1 MSSYLMKLLMQI
13 LNHYQI
19 QQKIIRLS
27 YEILEN
33 NLDEEVIILAGINNN
48 GYKFAEFLAKSLE
61 GISQKKFVL
70 THIRLNPAHP
80 LGSPITTDISN
91 DDIQG
96 KSIIIVDDVANTG
109 RTIFYA
115 FKVFMDVLPK
125 KIEIAV
131 LVDRK
136 HKRFPT
142 KVDYVGLSLA
152 TTVQEHIKAD
162 LSQFDNLTV
171 NLN

>member
-1 MSSYLMKLLMQI
+1 
-13 LNHYQI
+13 
-19 QQKIIRLS
+19 
-27 YEILEN
+27 
-33 NLDEEVIILAGINNN
+33 
-48 GYKFAEFLAKSLE
+48 
-61 GISQKKFVL
+61 
-70 THIRLNPAHP
+70 
-80 LGSPITTDISN
+80 
-91 DDIQG
+91 
-96 KSIIIVDDVANTG
+96 
-109 RTIFYA
+109 
-115 FKVFMDVLPK
+115 MDVLPK

>member
-1 MSSYLMKLLMQI
+1 MQI

-33 NLDEEVIILAGINNN
+33 NLDEEVIVLAGINNN
-48 GYKFAEFLAKSLE
+48 GYKFAEFLTKSLQS
-61 GISQKKFVL
+61 ISQKQFILK
-70 THIRLNPAHP
+70 HIRLNPAQP
-80 LGSPITTDISN
+80 IGSPITTDISN

-125 KIEIAV
+125 KIEVAV

-136 HKRFPT
+136 HKIFPT

-162 LSQFDNLTV
+162 LSQIDNLTV